1 MEELGTIILKNLPIS
16 TRNYQIVDT
25 ATGKPIENNSYSV
38 KIAPHVIENLYEL
51 KKINEEKK
59 QQAKFR
65 EQYAD
70 HTLTD
75 AYTPTDDSAFAFQN
89 GNEYI
94 RADDIQRHSNDTYGE
109 EVLAQPEF
117 KAEAIQS
124 DSILGRVSARS
135 QDPHEKEITLEEK
148 APEVDYITADTYTPT
163 GNYEYAMPDNSMDNS
178 MFGGSEYSTNDNSTF
193 NPDNI
198 SNNDNGGNSME
209 TNEEVAKAPKQK
221 KEKKKRRPDYINL
234 TKDEVNSGRG
244 VAWLAYILFF
254 IPLIF
259 KGKNRFVRI
268 HANEGLDLNIAEL
281 IGGLLILPFF
291 LISNPTGI
299 TEIVVY
305 VAGILGL
312 VVLSACALTIIPV
325 MIGALCGAQFQI
337 PWLLKKRII
346 KIEE

>member
-94 RADDIQRHSNDTYGE
+94 RADDIQKHSNDGYNDS
-109 EVLAQPEF
+109 VMAQPEY

-135 QDPHEKEITLEEK
+135 QDPHKKEITLEEK
-148 APEVDYITADTYTPT
+148 APEVDYITAETYTPT
-163 GNYEYAMPDNSMDNS
+163 GNYEYSMPENTVDNS
-178 MFGGSEYSTNDNSTF
+178 MFGGSEYNTNDNSTF
-193 NPDNI
+193 NPDNV
-198 SNNDNGGNSME
+198 SNYDNGGNNME
-209 TNEEVAKAPKQK
+209 TEEIIKPK
-221 KEKKKRRPDYINL
+221 KEKKERKKRRPDYINL

-291 LISNPTGI
+291 LISNPTGV

-305 VAGILGL
+305 IAGILGL
-312 VVLSACALTIIPV
+312 VVLAACALTIIPV